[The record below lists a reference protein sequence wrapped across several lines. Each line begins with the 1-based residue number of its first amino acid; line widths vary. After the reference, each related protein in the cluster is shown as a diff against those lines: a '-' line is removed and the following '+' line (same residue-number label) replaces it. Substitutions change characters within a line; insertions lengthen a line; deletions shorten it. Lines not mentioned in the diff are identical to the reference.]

1 MKKLLFILMML
12 VILIYV
18 LFYQWLFIFYGDLI
32 RYIVN
37 PLVWLGLSLISYL
50 LLYENY
56 TFKHKKMISFIVAS
70 SAFIYIITYYA
81 LGLVTGYT
89 HNPYLTTTS
98 GIIINVFSIL
108 LVIVYKEYI
117 RYILLITSNKYSY
130 LYKIFVYILF
140 VLSDL
145 NISFIIKQLINST
158 TAFTTL
164 GEIVIPVLS
173 INLFMMYLCQKG
185 GYIVSIWYRIIII
198 LPNILIPI
206 MPKFDWII
214 PALFNVLFP
223 LFTYLV
229 IEYMINKRNKKVPSS
244 VVEAFNPKNW
254 ILTFITTIIII
265 MFGLGTF
272 GIKPSVI
279 LTGSMKPSI
288 KPGDLVIIKPIDIN
302 DIQAGDIIQYQTNNY
317 NVVHRVVSVLKDADG
332 ILLITKGD
340 NNLNIDRLPVK
351 EDQLVGK
358 MKYHIPIVG
367 YPSYLLHQII
377 GSKEVD
383 IETGK

>member
-37 PLVWLGLSLISYL
+37 PLVWLGFSLISYL

>member
-37 PLVWLGLSLISYL
+37 PLVWLGFSLISYL
-50 LLYENY
+50 LLYDNY
-56 TFKHKKMISFIVAS
+56 TFKHKKMISFIVVS